1 MKENL
6 WEKYDYSIS
15 LSDLA
20 SLPFCRKGFCNTDDS
35 ITIKMLLHLLGM
47 DVTKPFERVEL
58 IDDIT
63 ATDPI
68 TNEEFIVEA
77 NVPQTF
83 RSYITGATQTG
94 GYIYQ
99 GYRRKDYKMYNV
111 ELAERLLTTD
121 AGIRELTKLM
131 KKETKKKLKR
141 KEKVDGV

>member
-20 SLPFCRKGFCNTDDS
+20 SLPFCRKGYCELEDKT
-35 ITIKMLLHLLGM
+35 TVKMLLHLLGM
-47 DVTKPFERVEL
+47 DVNKPFERVEL

-68 TNEEFIVEA
+68 TGEEFVVEA

-99 GYRRKDYKMYNV
+99 GYKRKDYKMYNV

-121 AGIRELTKLM
+121 EGIKELVKLM

-141 KEKVDGV
+141 KEKVDVV

>member
-20 SLPFCRKGFCNTDDS
+20 SLPFCRKGYCVLDDS
-35 ITIKMLLHLLGM
+35 TTIKMLLHLLGM
-47 DVTKPFERVEL
+47 DVAKPYERVEL

-68 TNEEFIVEA
+68 TGEEFIVEA

-99 GYRRKDYKMYNV
+99 GYKRKDYKMYNV

-121 AGIRELTKLM
+121 DGIKELTKLM
-131 KKETKKKLKR
+131 KKTLKQ
-141 KEKVDGV
+141 KEKRNANK

>member
-1 MKENL
+1 MKENKF
-6 WEKYDYSIS
+6 ERYDYSIS

-20 SLPFCRKGFCNTDDS
+20 SLPFCRKGYCALDDS
-35 ITIKMLLHLLGM
+35 TTIKMLLHLLGM
-47 DVTKPFERVEL
+47 DVAKPFERVEL

-99 GYRRKDYKMYNV
+99 GYRRKDYKLYNV

-121 AGIRELTKLM
+121 DGIRELVKLM
-131 KKETKKKLKR
+131 KKETKKKEKR
-141 KEKVDGV
+141 NAKN